1 MTATDLIT
9 RQVAQN
15 PLNYAL
21 ISMAVALSASPDF
34 SAIGGV
40 RSHADRTS
48 LLRCKMAFTDFTLEA
63 VEIELGVTPRLGLV
77 FPHLPVVSA
86 PDWLTD
92 GLARGRELA
101 LVSEKARSEFIV
113 APVLLGVRELS
124 GGRISILSG
133 QRLDVD
139 PERRLLG
146 ECDFILSLSEPLP
159 RLRAP
164 LATIVEAKKNDI
176 EAGLGQCI
184 AQMVAAQLFNE
195 RAGRP
200 GVVYGCVTTGEDW
213 QFLRLDGQA
222 VLIDTT
228 RRYINDVGSILAAF
242 LAMPGQAGM
251 AGPNVAAD
259 PAT

>member
-1 MTATDLIT
+1 
-9 RQVAQN
+9 
-15 PLNYAL
+15 
-21 ISMAVALSASPDF
+21 
-34 SAIGGV
+34 
-40 RSHADRTS
+40 
-48 LLRCKMAFTDFTLEA
+48 MAFTDFTLEA
-63 VEIELGVTPRLGLV
+63 IETELGITPRPGVV
-77 FPHLPVVSA
+77 FPALPETFA
-86 PDWLTD
+86 PAWLTE

-139 PERRLLG
+139 ADRRLVG
-146 ECDFILSLSEPLP
+146 ECDFILALSEPLP

-164 LATIVEAKKNDI
+164 LVTIVEAKKNDI
-176 EAGLGQCI
+176 DAGLGQCI
-184 AQMVAAQLFNE
+184 AQMVAAQIFNE
-195 RAGRP
+195 RAGRT

-213 QFLRLDGQA
+213 QFLRLNGQT

-242 LAMPGQAGM
+242 LSM
-251 AGPNVAAD
+251 AGQVGSAEPVTAPD
-259 PAT
+259 PAGTSTI

>member
-1 MTATDLIT
+1 
-9 RQVAQN
+9 
-15 PLNYAL
+15 
-21 ISMAVALSASPDF
+21 
-34 SAIGGV
+34 
-40 RSHADRTS
+40 
-48 LLRCKMAFTDFTLEA
+48 MAFTDFTLEA
-63 VEIELGVTPRLGLV
+63 VEAELGVTPRPGVV
-77 FPHLPVVSA
+77 FPTLPAASA
-86 PDWLTD
+86 PAWLSE
-92 GLARGRELA
+92 GLARGMELA

-146 ECDFILSLSEPLP
+146 ECDFILALSEPLP

-164 LATIVEAKKNDI
+164 LVTIVEAKKNDI

-195 RAGRP
+195 RAGHK

-222 VLIDTT
+222 VIIDTT

-242 LAMPGQAGM
+242 LAITGPAGT
-251 AGPNVAAD
+251 ADPVAAAD
-259 PAT
+259 RSRNHGTSSQNVKPA